1 MKLFLQKHRFLLLL
15 ICLCISK
22 TGITQVLQPA
32 KWTYSFADNSVKV
45 GKQTDII
52 FNIKIDKG
60 WYMYSSDFDP
70 DLGPMVTSFKFQPNN
85 TYELVGNPVPI
96 HAKKKH
102 SDIWGGTYSYFINHA
117 EFKQKIKIRSEQ
129 YKVAG
134 NVSYQVCT
142 EADGKCVSLDE
153 RFSVVNEPTKSKSEK
168 AVITTSIKE
177 DSLVK
182 IAASDTKIAT
192 KITEIK
198 VPQVTTIPIKKTSES
213 LLTFMFLAFMAG
225 LAALLTPCVFPMIP
239 MTVTFFTN
247 TSKDRKSS
255 ILKAL
260 IYGFSIVFIYTL
272 VGTIV
277 AKINGP
283 EFANWL
289 STHWL
294 PNLMFFVIFIFFG
307 LSFLGLFE
315 IVLPH
320 SLVNKMD
327 KEADK
332 GGYYGIIFMAFT
344 IVLVSFSCTGPI
356 VGSILVESAG
366 GAILKPIAGMFAFSM
381 AFAIPFTLFAIF
393 PNWLKSLPKSGGWLN
408 SVKVVLGFL
417 ELALALKFLSTAD
430 QVYHWRILDREIFLV
445 VWIAIFSCLGLYLLG
460 KIRLPHDSET
470 KSVSVPR
477 LLASILTFAFVFYL
491 IPGLWGAPLKVL
503 AGFLP
508 PMHTQDFNLNSLTIE
523 GSDKPV
529 STLCETPENP
539 ASLTFPHGIQ
549 GYFNLEQAI
558 ACAKKQHKPVF
569 IDFTGH
575 GCVNCRKMEENV
587 WVAPP
592 VMSRLKNDFV
602 MVALYIDEKM
612 ELPESKW
619 YTSAYDGKVKT
630 TIGSQNAD
638 LQITHYQNNAQ
649 PYYVI
654 LDPNTKE
661 LLVNPV
667 SYETDIAKFT
677 AFLDTGINAFKKV
690 SK

>member
-1 MKLFLQKHRFLLLL
+1 MKLFIQKQHFLVLAL
-15 ICLCISK
+15 CLCMAQMSVS
-22 TGITQVLQPA
+22 QVLQPA
-32 KWTYSFADNSVKV
+32 KWTYNLADNSAKK
-45 GKQTDII
+45 GEKTDLI
-52 FNIKIDKG
+52 FTIKIDKG
-60 WYMYSSDFDP
+60 WYMYASDFDP
-70 DLGPMVTSFKFQPNN
+70 DLGPMVTSFKFAPNE

-102 SDIWGGTYSYFINHA
+102 SDIWGGTYTYFTNHA
-117 EFKQKIKIRSEQ
+117 EFRQKIKIRSE
-129 YKVAG
+129 KFHLSG

-142 EADGKCVSLDE
+142 EADGKCVSLE
-153 RFSVVNEPTKSKSEK
+153 ESFNFVNQSVNDKAEQTITKT
-168 AVITTSIKE
+168 AIKD

-182 IAASDTKIAT
+182 VAAPDSPIAT
-192 KITEIK
+192 TQSPESIAPTE
-198 VPQVTTIPIKKTSES
+198 KTKPKES
-213 LLTFMFLAFMAG
+213 LFTFMLLAFMAG

-255 ILKAL
+255 IFKAL

-408 SVKVVLGFL
+408 SVKVVLGFV

-430 QVYHWRILDREIFLV
+430 QVYHWRIVDREIFLV
-445 VWIAIFSCLGLYLLG
+445 LWIAIFTCLGLYLLG

-477 LLASILTFAFVFYL
+477 LLVSIATFAFVFYL
-491 IPGLWGAPLKVL
+491 IPGLFGAPLKVL

-508 PMHTQDFNLNSLTIE
+508 PMHTQDFNLNNLSLE
-523 GSDKPV
+523 GSEKPV
-529 STLCETPENP
+529 SSLCETPENP

-558 ACAKKQHKPVF
+558 ACAKKQNKPVF

-612 ELPESKW
+612 ELPKEKW
-619 YTSAYDGKVKT
+619 YTSTYDGKVKT
-630 TIGSQNAD
+630 SIGSQNAD

-654 LDPNTKE
+654 LDPNTKK

-667 SYETDIAKFT
+667 SYETDINKFT
-677 AFLDTGINAFKKV
+677 AFLDAGINAFKK
-690 SK
+690 